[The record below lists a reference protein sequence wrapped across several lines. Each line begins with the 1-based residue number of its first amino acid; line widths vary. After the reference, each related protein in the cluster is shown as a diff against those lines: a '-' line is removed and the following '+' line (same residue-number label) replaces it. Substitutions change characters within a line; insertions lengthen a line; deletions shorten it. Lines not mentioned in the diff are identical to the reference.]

1 MSDPVEGMLM
11 APRLNEIRQPRAND
25 VVGQTLTI
33 AGYGSGFEGVVVW
46 NVQDANG
53 QSLGSGHVQGVGSM
67 GVIRDFG
74 HQVSLNPSGAR
85 GGHVVLQ
92 VFGSDPSGQ
101 HPPGPD
107 LNQVRVTLFDQL
119 DGWKLYEVKG
129 GDNLT
134 TIAEQQG
141 QNTTANDVF
150 EANRDIVINPNLIFP
165 GQVLRIPLLV

>member
-1 MSDPVEGMLM
+1 MLM
-11 APRLNEIRQPRAND
+11 APRLIEVRQPKMND
-25 VVGQTLTI
+25 VVGHTFTI
-33 AGYGSGFEGVVVW
+33 AGYGSGFEAVVVW
-46 NVQDANG
+46 DVLDANG
-53 QSLGSGHVQGVGSM
+53 HSVGSGHVQGVGSM
-67 GVIRDFG
+67 GVIRAFG
-74 HQVSLNPSGAR
+74 HQVSVNPAGAR
-85 GGHVVLQ
+85 GAHVVLQ

-134 TIAEQQG
+134 KIAQQQG
-141 QNTTANDVF
+141 QNTTATDVF
-150 EANRDIVINPNLIFP
+150 EANRDTIMNPSLVFP

>member
-1 MSDPVEGMLM
+1 M
-11 APRLNEIRQPRAND
+11 
-25 VVGQTLTI
+25 
-33 AGYGSGFEGVVVW
+33 VW
-46 NVQDANG
+46 NVQHANG

-74 HQVSLNPSGAR
+74 HQVSLDPSDAR
-85 GGHVVLQ
+85 GDHVVLQ
-92 VFGSDPSGQ
+92 V
-101 HPPGPD
+101 
-107 LNQVRVTLFDQL
+107 FDQL

-134 TIAEQQG
+134 KIAQLQG

-150 EANRDIVINPNLIFP
+150 EANRDIVINPSLIFP